1 LAVRLDRF
9 QAAGARGCP
18 HKETTMPDTSSF
30 TLGLFDKTALS
41 SWSNHLL
48 QATLDSCEP
57 DRADT
62 DDADTDGDMPAPATD
77 PVARGSNFY
86 LAADREL
93 ARPGPRQRRRD
104 RPVQGA

>member
-77 PVARGSNFY
+77 PVGGEIKIAAARQ
-86 LAADREL
+86 
-93 ARPGPRQRRRD
+93 PRTSRRSCYTS
-104 RPVQGA
+104 PA